1 MSCVYISHTRRGEL
15 FSLIRRT
22 SWIKADNIFVA
33 SGRSSQSFLGS
44 AGDKVDFDIQEEQN
58 DASDGLFISIV

>member
-1 MSCVYISHTRRGEL
+1 M
-15 FSLIRRT
+15 IRRT